1 MRKLRLF
8 AARAAHLLFVLFG
21 VSFLVYLLL
30 DLLPG
35 DTAEVI
41 VASSSNPSPDAVEQI
56 RAQLGL
62 DQPFFVRYLDWLGGA
77 LTGDLGVSYRTGETV
92 VASIASRLPVTL
104 ELLILAEVVSL
115 LIAIPLAVFAAQ
127 RRDTV
132 FDRATAVFT
141 FGLQSVPNFVV
152 ALVMIV
158 VFAVVLRL
166 LPALGFV
173 PLEVSVAGNLK
184 SMIIPVAALSST
196 LIPLYTRVLRNE
208 VIRTLQ
214 EDFILMARAAG
225 IKPLDILF
233 RYTLKPS
240 LPTLITVV
248 GINIGTLLGGTIII
262 ELISGLPGVGTLL
275 YTAINT
281 RDYVLVQ
288 GIVLFIACG
297 YVLANFLVDLLYTY
311 LDPRVQA

>member
-1 MRKLRLF
+1 MKKLRLS
-8 AARAAHLLFVLFG
+8 AMRAAHLLMVLLG
-21 VSFLVYLLL
+21 VSFLVYALL

-41 VASSSNPSPDAVEQI
+41 VASSSNPSPTAVEEI

-62 DQPFFVRYLDWLGGA
+62 NEPFLVRYIHWLGNA
-77 LTGDLGVSYRTGETV
+77 VTGDLGVSYRTGETV
-92 VASIASRLPVTL
+92 VASIADRLPVTL
-104 ELLILAEVVSL
+104 ELLILAEVLSL
-115 LIAIPLAVFAAQ
+115 AIAIPLAVFAAQ
-127 RRDTV
+127 KRDTA
-132 FDRATAVFT
+132 FDRATAFFA
-141 FGLQSVPNFVV
+141 FGLQSIPNFVV

-158 VFAVVLRL
+158 VFAVMLRW

-173 PLEVSVAGNLK
+173 PLSQSVGDNLR
-184 SMIIPVAALSST
+184 SMVIPVVALST
-196 LIPLYTRVLRNE
+196 ALIPLYTRVLRNE

-248 GINIGTLLGGTIII
+248 GVNIGTLLGGTIII

-288 GIVLFIACG
+288 GIILFIACG

-311 LDPRVQA
+311 LDPRVQS